1 MRLPQSTLALSV
13 GNPARIP
20 QSGLPRRRVGP
31 DRLKPISFKLQ
42 GFHAQLFRRGA
53 RDETILLRKKPFSAF
68 GADLPKRSLTINLS
82 NETPQSGDQ
91 WEPVMQNVIAI
102 NAAARQGIIAAQTTS
117 DEMLLEGIAKGGRNA
132 MHILYCRHNIR
143 VYRFVLRIVR
153 DTTTAEDLVSQV
165 FLDVWRT
172 ASQFEGR
179 SQVSTWL
186 LSIARFKA
194 LTALRQRRHEDIE
207 QEDVL
212 EIADEADT
220 PEASLDR
227 NKTSAILRA
236 CVAKLSPAHR
246 EIINLVYYHEKS
258 VEEAGEI
265 IGIPQST
272 VKTRMFYARKQLADL
287 LKMAGLDS
295 LAA

>member
-1 MRLPQSTLALSV
+1 MP
-13 GNPARIP
+13 
-20 QSGLPRRRVGP
+20 
-31 DRLKPISFKLQ
+31 
-42 GFHAQLFRRGA
+42 
-53 RDETILLRKKPFSAF
+53 
-68 GADLPKRSLTINLS
+68 
-82 NETPQSGDQ
+82 
-91 WEPVMQNVIAI
+91 NVIAI
-102 NAAARQGIIAAQTTS
+102 NAAAKNNIAAARATS
-117 DEMLLEGIAKGGRNA
+117 DEMLLEAIASGDRHA
-132 MHILYCRHNIR
+132 MHVLYSRHNVR

-153 DTTTAEDLVSQV
+153 DATMAEDLVSQV

-172 ASQFEGR
+172 ARQFQGR

-212 EIADEADT
+212 EIADGADT

-227 NKTSAILRA
+227 ASTSAILRA

-287 LKMAGLDS
+287 LKGAGVES
-295 LAA
+295 IAA

>member
-1 MRLPQSTLALSV
+1 M
-13 GNPARIP
+13 
-20 QSGLPRRRVGP
+20 
-31 DRLKPISFKLQ
+31 
-42 GFHAQLFRRGA
+42 H
-53 RDETILLRKKPFSAF
+53 
-68 GADLPKRSLTINLS
+68 
-82 NETPQSGDQ
+82 
-91 WEPVMQNVIAI
+91 NVIAI
-102 NAAARQGIIAAQTTS
+102 NAAARQGILAAQATS
-117 DEMLLEGIAKGGRNA
+117 DEMLLESIAQGDRNA
-132 MHILYCRHNIR
+132 MHILYSRHNVR
-143 VYRFVLRIVR
+143 VYRFILRMVR
-153 DTTTAEDLVSQV
+153 DVTTAEDLVSQV

-172 ASQFEGR
+172 ANQFQGR
-179 SQVSTWL
+179 AQVSTWL

-194 LTALRQRRHEDIE
+194 LTSLRQRRHEDID
-207 QEDVL
+207 QENVL
-212 EIADEADT
+212 EIADDADT

-227 NKTSAILRA
+227 SNTSAILRA

-287 LKMAGLDS
+287 LKGAGVEN

>member
-1 MRLPQSTLALSV
+1 MVPTLPSLQ
-13 GNPARIP
+13 GNPAAHSTVSYPSSTSTPIGAHSPSDSKR
-20 QSGLPRRRVGP
+20 PRESWYTTTYP
-31 DRLKPISFKLQ
+31 
-42 GFHAQLFRRGA
+42 A
-53 RDETILLRKKPFSAF
+53 RA
-68 GADLPKRSLTINLS
+68 
-82 NETPQSGDQ
+82 
-91 WEPVMQNVIAI
+91 
-102 NAAARQGIIAAQTTS
+102 TS
-117 DEMLLEGIAKGGRNA
+117 DETLLQSIAKGDRTA
-132 MHILYCRHNIR
+132 MHVLYSRHNVR
-143 VYRFVLRIVR
+143 VYRFVLRMVR
-153 DTTTAEDLVSQV
+153 DTTMAEDLVSQV

-194 LTALRQRRHEDIE
+194 LTALRQRKHEDID

-227 NKTSAILRA
+227 NNTSAILRA
-236 CVAKLSPAHR
+236 CIAKLSPAHR

-272 VKTRMFYARKQLADL
+272 VKTRMFYARKQLGDL
-287 LKMAGLDS
+287 LKGAGVNS

>member
-1 MRLPQSTLALSV
+1 MP
-13 GNPARIP
+13 
-20 QSGLPRRRVGP
+20 
-31 DRLKPISFKLQ
+31 
-42 GFHAQLFRRGA
+42 
-53 RDETILLRKKPFSAF
+53 
-68 GADLPKRSLTINLS
+68 
-82 NETPQSGDQ
+82 
-91 WEPVMQNVIAI
+91 NVVAI
-102 NAAARQGIIAAQTTS
+102 NTAARKSIIAARATS
-117 DEMLLEGIAKGGRNA
+117 DEMLLECISEGGRTA
-132 MHILYCRHNIR
+132 MHVLYSRHNVR
-143 VYRFVLRIVR
+143 VYRFVLRMVR
-153 DTTTAEDLVSQV
+153 DTTLAEDLVSQV

-186 LSIARFKA
+186 LSIARFKS
-194 LTALRQRRHEDIE
+194 LTSLRQRKFEDID
-207 QEDVL
+207 QEDVR
-212 EIADEADT
+212 EIADDSDT

-227 NKTSAILRA
+227 LTTSQILRA

-258 VEEAGEI
+258 VEEVGQI

-287 LKMAGLDS
+287 LRNAGVDS